1 MKTVRFGIVGVGNM
15 GSSHVKSLG
24 EGHIKRAELA
34 AVCDI
39 KPERLEKVRAEYGDK
54 LAYFSDYHEMLTSG
68 KIDVVIIATPHYLH
82 PVIAQDAFK
91 AKVNVISEKPAGVY
105 TKAVREMNEAAAKS
119 GVQFG
124 IMFNQRTNP
133 VYKKAREMV
142 QGGEL
147 GELKRLVWI
156 ITNWYRSQAYYDSGE
171 WRATWAGEGGGVL
184 LNQCPHNLDLWQWIF
199 GMPKRVRADCY
210 VGKYHN
216 IEVEDDVTINAEY
229 ENGATATFITTT
241 GECPGT
247 NRLEISGDRGKMVLE
262 NGVLRFQ
269 KLETPEREACFTEKA
284 GFPHWPM
291 TEEVYEPNDNG
302 PAHRGI
308 LQNFADAIRLGT
320 PLLAPGAEG
329 IRELSI
335 SNAAY
340 LSAWTNDWVSLPVDD
355 AAFDA
360 QLNAR
365 IAGSKGERVAPADSE
380 KPTGA
385 YSERWSVRW

>member
-147 GELKRLVWI
+147 G
-156 ITNWYRSQAYYDSGE
+156 
-171 WRATWAGEGGGVL
+171 
-184 LNQCPHNLDLWQWIF
+184 
-199 GMPKRVRADCY
+199 
-210 VGKYHN
+210 
-216 IEVEDDVTINAEY
+216 
-229 ENGATATFITTT
+229 
-241 GECPGT
+241 
-247 NRLEISGDRGKMVLE
+247 
-262 NGVLRFQ
+262 
-269 KLETPEREACFTEKA
+269 
-284 GFPHWPM
+284 
-291 TEEVYEPNDNG
+291 
-302 PAHRGI
+302 
-308 LQNFADAIRLGT
+308 
-320 PLLAPGAEG
+320 
-329 IRELSI
+329 
-335 SNAAY
+335 
-340 LSAWTNDWVSLPVDD
+340 
-355 AAFDA
+355 
-360 QLNAR
+360 
-365 IAGSKGERVAPADSE
+365 
-380 KPTGA
+380 
-385 YSERWSVRW
+385 

>member
-156 ITNWYRSQAYYDSGE
+156 ITDWYRSQAYYDSGE

-210 VGKYHN
+210 VGKYHH

-247 NRLEISGDRGKMVLE
+247 NRLEISGDRGKLVLE
-262 NGVLRFQ
+262 DGMLKHWQLDR
-269 KLETPEREACFTEKA
+269 PERAYCFDAPGTPPPAVTYTETRQ
-284 GFPHWPM
+284 
-291 TEEVYEPNDNG
+291 TEPES
-302 PAHRGI
+302 AHRGI
-308 LQNFADAIRLGT
+308 LQNFSDAILHGT
-320 PLLAPGAEG
+320 PRLAPGEDG
-329 IRELSI
+329 LRELSL

-340 LSAWTNDWVSLPVDD
+340 LSSWREDWVTLPLD
-355 AAFDA
+355 ADAFDHA
-360 QLNAR
+360 LA
-365 IAGSKGERVAPADSE
+365 ERVRQSTYAPSTVTPEATDG
-380 KPTGA
+380 KYKT
-385 YSERWSVRW
+385 RWSVQW